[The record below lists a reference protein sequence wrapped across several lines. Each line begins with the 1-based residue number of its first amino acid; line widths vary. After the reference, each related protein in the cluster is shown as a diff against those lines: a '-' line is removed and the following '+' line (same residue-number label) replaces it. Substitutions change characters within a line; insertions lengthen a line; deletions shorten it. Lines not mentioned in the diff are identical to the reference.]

1 LRLSDAL
8 YVFSK
13 LVSYITLFIIIS
25 YIFLVSFV
33 PVIGAF
39 ALKWE
44 YSILPEI
51 WTLNNLKF
59 LLEDPFVLRSLY
71 SSLLIA
77 SITSVVSVIMYL
89 LVIMFLFLRER
100 SKWMHTFVEVSVLI
114 PLMLPAILIAL
125 AIYEVYRPTIL
136 GGTYWILVFAHL
148 TIVSPYVFRNLYSVA
163 RMIDMKTLIEAARSL
178 GAGIFTATYRVILPN
193 IYHGLIGAML
203 LAFAVSFG
211 DFEMANLLAPWQYR
225 TVTIAIFQYFFKNAW
240 NASAIILLVII
251 VSVLTSFLVAY
262 LSRKAIARY
271 VEVVR

>member
-1 LRLSDAL
+1 MRLSDAL

-77 SITSVVSVIMYL
+77 SITSVVSVTMYL

-100 SKWMHTFVEVSVLI
+100 SRWMHTFVEVSVLI

>member
-1 LRLSDAL
+1 MRLSDVL
-8 YVFSK
+8 CVFSK

-77 SITSVVSVIMYL
+77 SITSVVSVTMYL

-100 SKWMHTFVEVSVLI
+100 SRWMHTFVEVSVLI

>member
-1 LRLSDAL
+1 MRLSDAL

-59 LLEDPFVLRSLY
+59 LLEDQFVLRNLY

-77 SITSVVSVIMYL
+77 SITSVVSVTMYL

-100 SKWMHTFVEVSVLI
+100 SRWMHTFVEVSVLI

-211 DFEMANLLAPWQYR
+211 DFEMANLLAPWEYR

>member
-1 LRLSDAL
+1 MSLSDFV
-8 YVFSK
+8 YVVAK
-13 LVSYITLFIIIS
+13 AVSYLTLVLVVT
-25 YIFLVSFV
+25 YIFLVSFI

-44 YSILPEI
+44 LSILPEA
-51 WTLNNLKF
+51 WTLKNIKF
-59 LLEDPFVLRSLY
+59 LFEDPFVLRSLY

-77 SITSVVSVIMYL
+77 GITSVLSTTVYF
-89 LVIMFLFLRER
+89 LVILYLFLRER
-100 SKWMHTFVEVSVLI
+100 SRWVSTFIEVAVLI
-114 PLMLPAILIAL
+114 PLMLPAILLAL
-125 AIYEVYRPTIL
+125 AIYEVYRPTFI
-136 GGTYWILVFAHL
+136 GGTYWILVAAHL

-163 RMIDMKTLIEAARSL
+163 KMIDMKTLIEASRSL
-178 GAGIFTATYRVILPN
+178 GAGVLTTAYKVILPN

-251 VSVLTSFLVAY
+251 VSVITSFLVAY

-271 VEVVR
+271 IEVVR

>member
-1 LRLSDAL
+1 LRLSDVL
-8 YVFSK
+8 CVFSK

-44 YSILPEI
+44 YSILPEM

-77 SITSVVSVIMYL
+77 SITSVVSVTMYL

-100 SKWMHTFVEVSVLI
+100 SRWMHTFVEVSVLI

>member
-1 LRLSDAL
+1 MRLSDAL

-100 SKWMHTFVEVSVLI
+100 SRWMHTFVEVSVLI

>member
-13 LVSYITLFIIIS
+13 IVSYITLFAIIS
-25 YIFLVSFV
+25 YIFLVSFI

-44 YSILPEI
+44 FSILPEV
-51 WTLNNLKF
+51 WTLNNIKF

-77 SITSVVSVIMYL
+77 SITSVVSVTIYL

-100 SKWMHTFVEVSVLI
+100 SRWMHTFVEVSVLI

-125 AIYEVYRPTIL
+125 AIYEVYRPTML

-178 GAGIFTATYRVILPN
+178 GAGVFTATYRVILPN

>member
-1 LRLSDAL
+1 LRLSDVL
-8 YVFSK
+8 CVFSK

-77 SITSVVSVIMYL
+77 SITSVVSVTMYL

-100 SKWMHTFVEVSVLI
+100 SRWMHTFVEVSVLI

>member
-100 SKWMHTFVEVSVLI
+100 SRWMHTFVEVSVLI

>member
-1 LRLSDAL
+1 MRLSDVL
-8 YVFSK
+8 CVFSK

-44 YSILPEI
+44 YSILPEM

-77 SITSVVSVIMYL
+77 SITSVVSVTMYL

-100 SKWMHTFVEVSVLI
+100 SRWMHTFVEVSVLI

>member
-77 SITSVVSVIMYL
+77 SITSVVSVTMYL

-100 SKWMHTFVEVSVLI
+100 SRWMHTFVEVSVLI

>member
-1 LRLSDAL
+1 LRLSDVL

-77 SITSVVSVIMYL
+77 SITSVVSVTMYL

-100 SKWMHTFVEVSVLI
+100 SRWMHTFVEVSVLI

>member
-59 LLEDPFVLRSLY
+59 LLEDQFVLRNLY

-77 SITSVVSVIMYL
+77 SITSVVSVTMYL

-100 SKWMHTFVEVSVLI
+100 SRWMHTFVEVSVLI

-211 DFEMANLLAPWQYR
+211 DFEMANLLAPWEYR

>member
-1 LRLSDAL
+1 MKLSDAL

-13 LVSYITLFIIIS
+13 IVSYITLFAIIA

-44 YSILPEI
+44 FSILPEV
-51 WTLNNLKF
+51 WTLNNIKF

-77 SITSVVSVIMYL
+77 SITSVVSVTIYL

-100 SKWMHTFVEVSVLI
+100 SRWVHTFVEVSVLI

-125 AIYEVYRPTIL
+125 AIYEVYRPTML

-178 GAGIFTATYRVILPN
+178 GAGVLTATYRVILPN

-262 LSRKAIARY
+262 LSRKALARY

>member
-1 LRLSDAL
+1 MRLSDVL

-77 SITSVVSVIMYL
+77 SITSVVSVTMYL

-100 SKWMHTFVEVSVLI
+100 SRWMHTFVEVSVLI